1 MDLAQYPKLSD
12 EELGDLR
19 QRAEKFLDLGTFDAV
34 SGDVAQRNNPHAKL
48 MLNTNCVWVVSPTMR
63 TMLDGEKAEVF
74 FTFAAR
80 NILALLAER
89 DELMREIERLKAQ
102 VETYQLAERGFP

>member
-89 DELMREIERLKAQ
+89 DVLRTEIKRLQSFLTA
-102 VETYQLAERGFP
+102 FPNGEKR